1 MKIKLIH
8 NTTGEGLKKP
18 FLSVHNK
25 LLLVNLDCK
34 KAVKAMKQKETIS
47 DKTIAKVI

>member
-1 MKIKLIH
+1 MKIELIH

-25 LLLVNLDCK
+25 LLLVN
-34 KAVKAMKQKETIS
+34 
-47 DKTIAKVI
+47 